1 MTDHRAIL
9 LPSIFGGVG
18 PICVPPG
25 LRLIPP
31 SAFSS
36 RRDRKTRE
44 TSREQKQQE
53 PKDRNSVQK
62 QVELI
67 QKPNTDDG
75 ILALSFKLH
84 CVSVFGS
91 NVAFDCGS

>member
-1 MTDHRAIL
+1 MTDHRALL

-44 TSREQKQQE
+44 TREQKQQE

-62 QVELI
+62 PAELI
-67 QKPNTDDG
+67 QKPNTEDG
-75 ILALSFKLH
+75 ILALSFELH
-84 CVSVFGS
+84 CVSVFGP
-91 NVAFDCGS
+91 NVAFDCAS